1 LGIVFSYHRF
11 LANILTV
18 YIMHTQST
26 NVKNKKVQQGEMTR
40 QALLRAARE
49 LFGERGYAAT
59 SLDEITSAAKV
70 TKGALYHHFE
80 GKQGLF
86 AAVYE
91 QVKREVSERAA
102 TAFLEPDPWEDL
114 CTGCHAML
122 DAHLDPAVRR
132 ILLHDAQA
140 VLDADTIR
148 RVENRYGAVVL
159 RGALRRS
166 IRARVIQPL
175 PLKTLALM
183 LTGAILEGCMAI
195 AHAEDPDQARED
207 VGNVLNSL
215 LQGLRPRAEA
225 DAGEL
230 LWQDTPHDDEA
241 VTEIH

>member
-1 LGIVFSYHRF
+1 
-11 LANILTV
+11 
-18 YIMHTQST
+18 MHTQST
-26 NVKNKKVQQGEMTR
+26 NVKSKKVQQGEMTR
-40 QALLRAARE
+40 QALLHAARE
-49 LFGERGYAAT
+49 LFGEHGYAAT

-215 LQGLRPRAEA
+215 LQGLRPRADTNAE
-225 DAGEL
+225 EL
-230 LWQDTPHDDEA
+230 LRQADTPHNEETVA
-241 VTEIH
+241 ENR

>member
-1 LGIVFSYHRF
+1 
-11 LANILTV
+11 
-18 YIMHTQST
+18 MHTQST
-26 NVKNKKVQQGEMTR
+26 NVKSKKAQQGEMTR
-40 QALLRAARE
+40 QALLEAART

-59 SLDEITSAAKV
+59 PLDEITSAAKV
-70 TKGALYHHFE
+70 TKGALYHHFG
-80 GKQGLF
+80 GKQELF

-114 CTGCHAML
+114 CAGCQAML
-122 DAHLDPAVRR
+122 DAHLDPRVRR

-166 IRARVIQPL
+166 IRAGVIQPL

-195 AHAEDPDQARED
+195 AHADDQQQARED
-207 VGNVLNSL
+207 VGSVLTSL
-215 LQGLRPRAEA
+215 LEGLRPH
-225 DAGEL
+225 AGANVEEL
-230 LWQDTPHDDEA
+230 LRQSNGRHDE
-241 VTEIH
+241 EIVAENR

>member
-1 LGIVFSYHRF
+1 
-11 LANILTV
+11 
-18 YIMHTQST
+18 MHTQST
-26 NVKNKKVQQGEMTR
+26 DVKSKKVQQGEMTR
-40 QALLRAARE
+40 QALLHAART
-49 LFGERGYAAT
+49 LFGEQGYAAT
-59 SLDEITSAAKV
+59 SLDEITNAAKV
-70 TKGALYHHFE
+70 TKGALYHHYN
-80 GKQGLF
+80 GKQELF

-114 CTGCHAML
+114 CAGCHAML
-122 DAHLDPAVRR
+122 DAHLDPSVRR

-166 IRARVIQPL
+166 IRAGVIQPL

-195 AHAEDPDQARED
+195 ADAEDPNQARAD
-207 VGNVLNSL
+207 VGNVLTSL
-215 LQGLRPRAEA
+215 LEGLRPHAKANVE
-225 DAGEL
+225 EL
-230 LWQDTPHDDEA
+230 LRESDTPHDE
-241 VTEIH
+241 EIVAENH

>member
-1 LGIVFSYHRF
+1 V
-11 LANILTV
+11 
-18 YIMHTQST
+18 HTQST
-26 NVKNKKVQQGEMTR
+26 NVKSKKVRQGEMTR
-40 QALLRAARE
+40 QALLEAART

-70 TKGALYHHFE
+70 TKGALYHHFG
-80 GKQGLF
+80 GKQELF

-114 CTGCHAML
+114 CAGCQAIL
-122 DAHLDPAVRR
+122 DAHLDPLVRR

-166 IRARVIQPL
+166 IRAGVIQPL
-175 PLKTLALM
+175 PLKTLALV

-195 AHAEDPDQARED
+195 AHADNPNQAREE
-207 VGNVLNSL
+207 VGSVLTSL
-215 LQGLRPRAEA
+215 LEGLRPRAKASVE
-225 DAGEL
+225 EL
-230 LWQDTPHDDEA
+230 LRQSDTPRDGKIVAENH
-241 VTEIH
+241 

>member
-1 LGIVFSYHRF
+1 M
-11 LANILTV
+11 
-18 YIMHTQST
+18 MHTHSMD
-26 NVKNKKVQQGEMTR
+26 VKSKKAQQGEATR
-40 QALLRAARE
+40 QALLRSARE
-49 LFGERGYAAT
+49 LFGKQGYADT
-59 SLDEITSAAKV
+59 SIDEVARAAKV
-70 TKGALYHHFE
+70 TKGALYHHYN
-80 GKQGLF
+80 GKQELF

-114 CTGCHAML
+114 CAGCQAML

-159 RGALRRS
+159 RGALRRA
-166 IRARVIQPL
+166 IRAHVIRPL

-195 AHAEDPDQARED
+195 AHANDPTQERED
-207 VGNVLNSL
+207 VGNVLTSL
-215 LQGLRPRAEA
+215 LEGLRPRTQA
-225 DAGEL
+225 L
-230 LWQDTPHDDEA
+230 TS
-241 VTEIH
+241 

>member
-1 LGIVFSYHRF
+1 
-11 LANILTV
+11 
-18 YIMHTQST
+18 MHTQST
-26 NVKNKKVQQGEMTR
+26 NVKSKKAQQGEMTR
-40 QALLRAARE
+40 QALLEAART

-59 SLDEITSAAKV
+59 PLDEITSAAKV
-70 TKGALYHHFE
+70 TKGALYHHFG
-80 GKQGLF
+80 GKQELF

-114 CTGCHAML
+114 CAGCQAML
-122 DAHLDPAVRR
+122 DAHLDPRVRR

-166 IRARVIQPL
+166 IRAGVIQPL
-175 PLKTLALM
+175 PLKTLAQM

-195 AHAEDPDQARED
+195 AHAEDQKQAREE
-207 VGNVLNSL
+207 VGNVLTSL
-215 LQGLRPRAEA
+215 LEGLRPHARANVE
-225 DAGEL
+225 EL
-230 LWQDTPHDDEA
+230 LRQPNGRHDE
-241 VTEIH
+241 EIVVENR

>member
-1 LGIVFSYHRF
+1 
-11 LANILTV
+11 
-18 YIMHTQST
+18 MHTQST
-26 NVKNKKVQQGEMTR
+26 NVKSKKVQQGEMTR
-40 QALLRAARE
+40 QALLEAART

-70 TKGALYHHFE
+70 TKGALYHHFG
-80 GKQGLF
+80 GKQELF

-114 CTGCHAML
+114 CAGCQAML
-122 DAHLDPAVRR
+122 DAHLNPPVRR

-166 IRARVIQPL
+166 IRAGVIQPL

-183 LTGAILEGCMAI
+183 LTGAILEGCMTI
-195 AHAEDPDQARED
+195 AHANDPNQARED
-207 VGNVLNSL
+207 VGNVLTSI
-215 LQGLRPRAEA
+215 LQGLRPTR
-225 DAGEL
+225 
-230 LWQDTPHDDEA
+230 
-241 VTEIH
+241 